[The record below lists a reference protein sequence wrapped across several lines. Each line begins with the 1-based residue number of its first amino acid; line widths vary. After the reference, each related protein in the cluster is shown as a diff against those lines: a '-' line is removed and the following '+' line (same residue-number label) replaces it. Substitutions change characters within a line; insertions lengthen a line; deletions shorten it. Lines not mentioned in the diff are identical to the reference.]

1 MCEDTAVFNHDKREL
16 SAHFRDRL
24 KSLISRNNES
34 VSSFA
39 RRCNLDRSALSQFL
53 DKNSTRLPR
62 SETLAAIASAEN
74 LSIDWLLGLSQDE
87 IGIGE
92 VSSGFDIEHAAAEQD
107 RSLLAQWHTEAAGY
121 KVRYA
126 PSSLPDLVRTP
137 AITRYEFE
145 EKREISADE
154 KTVFARQQL
163 DYSRLPETDMEVV
176 MPFQRL
182 ENLAAG
188 VDVWDGLER
197 GKRQAQ
203 IEHMANLI
211 EELYPTFRL
220 FLFDGRSHF
229 ISPFTVF
236 GPKRAAIY
244 LGDMY
249 MVINS
254 VEHIRQL
261 TRRFDAA
268 IKASVVS
275 PDLTAG
281 WLRQLRVG

>member
-1 MCEDTAVFNHDKREL
+1 MLPLDKREI
-16 SAHFRDRL
+16 AIRFRERL
-24 KSLISRNNES
+24 KSLIIRNNES

-53 DKNSTRLPR
+53 DEKSTRLPR

-87 IGIGE
+87 IGMGE
-92 VSSGFDIEHAAAEQD
+92 VSSGFDIEHAGPEQD
-107 RSLLAQWHTEAAGY
+107 RSLLAQWHTEAVGY

-145 EKREISADE
+145 VKREVTADE
-154 KTVFARQQL
+154 KTAFARQQL

-188 VDVWDGLER
+188 VDIWSGLER

-203 IEHMANLI
+203 IEHMAKLI
-211 EELYPTFRL
+211 DELYPTFRL
-220 FLFDGRSHF
+220 FLFDGRTHF

-244 LGDMY
+244 LGEMY
-249 MVINS
+249 MVVNS
-254 VEHIRQL
+254 VDHIRQL
-261 TRRFDAA
+261 TRRFDEAIRAA
-268 IKASVVS
+268 VIS
-275 PDLTAG
+275 PDQTTE
-281 WLRQLRVG
+281 WLKALRVT